1 MAKSKIN
8 NKKKIRLS
16 RSLNPLRVQL
26 AELVEM
32 ANLRVAQLNDAKVES
47 KALDEAVKTRR
58 KIHKEMGEGIVF
70 TSQVR
75 SMREFNREFARLQK
89 FLTDT
94 TSTVMG
100 AETFRN
106 GLTHGLFGGQWRVD
120 GGYGADPSVVSEE
133 TAKKVFDIYHRAVE
147 RAGGWEQ
154 TIGFMYASRGG
165 MTEYGSE
172 NLINAI
178 YDMVENNND
187 VGMSEDDLIGM
198 YIAKAA
204 EMIETSKNTVEHI
217 NELIKFGEDYG
228 YVEKDAEREERINT
242 WQWKIKKE
250 NL

>member
-1 MAKSKIN
+1 MTKSKLN
-8 NKKKIRLS
+8 NKKKIRLN

-32 ANLRVAQLNDAKVES
+32 ANLRVAQLNDAGVES
-47 KALDEAVKTRR
+47 KALDEATKTRR
-58 KIHKEMGEGIVF
+58 KVHKEMGEGIVF
-70 TSQVR
+70 TSQVS

-89 FLTDT
+89 FLTDA
-94 TSTVMG
+94 TSTVSG

-178 YDMVENNND
+178 YDMVEGGGE
-187 VGMSEDDLIGM
+187 VGMSEDDLIAM

-204 EMIETSKNTVEHI
+204 EMIETSKNTVERI

-242 WQWKIKKE
+242 WQWKIKRE

>member
-1 MAKSKIN
+1 MTKSKIN

-16 RSLNPLRVQL
+16 RSLNPLRIQL

-47 KALDEAVKTRR
+47 KALDEATKTRR
-58 KIHKEMGEGIVF
+58 KVHKEMGEGVIF
-70 TSQVR
+70 TSQIS

-94 TSTVMG
+94 TSTVSG

-120 GGYGADPSVVSEE
+120 GGYGADPSVVSED
-133 TAKKVFDIYHRAVE
+133 TARKVFDIYHRAVE

-178 YDMVENNND
+178 YDMVEGGGE
-187 VGMSEDDLIGM
+187 VGMSEDDLIAM

-204 EMIETSKNTVEHI
+204 EMIQTSKDTVEKI
-217 NELIKFGEDYG
+217 NEFIKFGEDYG
-228 YVEKDAEREERINT
+228 YVEKDSEREERINT